1 MNAVFKMIKVGL
13 GGMDTACVTPD
24 GKHVVL
30 LARNKFVLWS
40 LKDGNRVC
48 TVVERSLLTSVCV
61 TPDSTRV
68 VVGSRNN
75 VARMWK
81 VGDGEAELV
90 CTFRG
95 HSDAVTSV
103 CVTPDGQYLV
113 TGSADSTSR
122 VWNLSTGHHVRTLRG
137 TRSTGV
143 TSVSLTADGKRV
155 VTVSCVPCT
164 TRVWKLD
171 SGELLCVFNL
181 GSFPTS
187 TCLTPCGMNLLVASA
202 RSGAG
207 SVAEAR
213 MFRLRDGALLRQ
225 SRMHSTWVTSMCVTP
240 DGKHLVT
247 GSFDDTGCV
256 WNLLSGEC
264 VRTLE
269 GHSST
274 VISCVTP
281 DGKHV
286 VTTSGDD
293 TVRVWPLAR
302 ARWARLRLLFWV
314 SRFLWWWSTLPYRP
328 GSRQAVAAAREFGAL
343 AKRMKIN

>member
-1 MNAVFKMIKVGL
+1 
-13 GGMDTACVTPD
+13 MDMACVTPD

-30 LARNKFVLWS
+30 LARNKFILWS
-40 LKDGNRVC
+40 LKNGNRVC

-81 VGDGEAELV
+81 VGDREAELV

-95 HSDAVTSV
+95 HSDGVTSV

-113 TGSADSTSR
+113 TGSHDSTSR
-122 VWNLSTGHHVRTLRG
+122 VWNLSTGHHVRTLQGR
-137 TRSTGV
+137 RATGE
-143 TSVSLTADGKRV
+143 TSASLTPDGKRV
-155 VTVSCVPCT
+155 VTVTTPIRREHHRHPGCT
-164 TRVWKLD
+164 ARVWKLD
-171 SGELLCVFNL
+171 SGELLCVFDL
-181 GSFPTS
+181 GSLPTS
-187 TCLTPCGMNLLVASA
+187 NCLTPCGMNLLVASEGML
-202 RSGAG
+202 RYGAG
-207 SVAEAR
+207 RSVAEAR
-213 MFRLRDGALLRQ
+213 MFRLCDGALLRQ
-225 SRMHSTWVTSMCVTP
+225 FPVHSSWVTSMCVTP

-256 WNLLSGEC
+256 WNLLSGKC

-302 ARWARLRLLFWV
+302 ARWAQLRLLFLV
-314 SRFLWWWSTLPYRP
+314 SGFLGWWRALTYMP

-343 AKRMKIN
+343 AKRMKIG